1 VTPSS
6 LTLEVTES
14 VLVAEPA
21 AEAML
26 RQLKAVGVRLAIDDF
41 GTGYSSLSYLRRFPI
56 DILKID
62 LEFTNEI
69 ETPEGEALFGGIVQL
84 GRSLGLEIIAEGI
97 ERAVQRDLVTR
108 STCDKGQGFLFA
120 RPQAPETVVDWVA
133 EASVPLAAALP
144 PRPRLVPDPPG
155 RARRVATAR

>member
-1 VTPSS
+1 
-6 LTLEVTES
+6 
-14 VLVAEPA
+14 
-21 AEAML
+21 ML

-56 DILKID
+56 DTRKID

-97 ERAVQRDLVTR
+97 ERPVQRDLVTA
-108 STCDKGQGFLFA
+108 STCDKGQGYLFA
-120 RPQAPETVVDWVA
+120 RPQAPETIVNWVA
-133 EASVPLAAALP
+133 EASVPLESQVL
-144 PRPRLVPDPPG
+144 PRPRLVPDPG
-155 RARRVATAR
+155 RKRVAAAR